1 MTRAANRRW
10 EDVEKDSME
19 LGAVVKHFELFNN
32 GECRSP
38 KTIECYNLTPRQFGH
53 FVIERERSTALGSL
67 GTPP

>member
-1 MTRAANRRW
+1 
-10 EDVEKDSME
+10 ME